1 MSMFMKRTRYNGELR
16 ISDVGQP
23 VIINGWVAKIRD
35 LGGVTF
41 FDVRDSSG
49 LIQVQIDPDSSL
61 KSMIN
66 SLSNETVVA
75 VQGVVIERS
84 NKNSNIPTGEIEVV
98 AKQIEILS
106 TAKQP
111 PMIIAN
117 QTDALEDT
125 RLKYRYLDLRRPM
138 VQDTLKIRAKAM
150 SVTRR
155 VLEQHGFIELETPI
169 LTKSTPEGARD
180 YLVASRIHEG
190 RFFALPQSPQIFKQL
205 FMIGGMEKYYQIAKC
220 FRDEDLRADRQPEFT
235 QIDIEAS
242 FIDEEDIRRLVEDML
257 IQIFDET
264 IGVSLPSSF
273 DVIQYEDAMQMYGSD
288 KPDRRFELPLHD
300 VTSLFTDSEFTMLQ
314 AEYVHM
320 LHVPTSSL
328 TRKQLDE
335 AADVA
340 KRYGAT
346 GLAVLKMDLGQV
358 SGIGSKLSAAELQA
372 IQERSPAQG
381 NDVYLF
387 ISGERRTTQN
397 AMGQVRLFIAN
408 TLSMIPDN
416 TYDVCWV
423 VNWPLFEPTETG
435 FTSAHHPFTA
445 PHPFD
450 LQTLE
455 KPEFAYAKAYDVVC
469 NGYELGGG
477 SIRIHDQAIQQKVFE
492 VLGFTKQ
499 KAKEQ
504 FGFFLEALEFGTP
517 PHGGI
522 ALGVDRLIM
531 LLTKTTNIRDVIAF
545 PKTASAQDLMSQAPG
560 EVSEAQLEELHL
572 RIKR

>member
-41 FDVRDSSG
+41 FDVRDTSG

-264 IGVSLPSSF
+264 IGVSLPSTF
-273 DVIQYEDAMQMYGSD
+273 DVLQYEDAMQMYGSD
-288 KPDRRFELPLHD
+288 KPDRRFELLLHD

-320 LHVPTSSL
+320 LHVPASSL

-346 GLAVLKMDLGQV
+346 GLAVLKMDQGQV

-387 ISGERRTTQN
+387 IAGERRTTQN

-450 LQTLE
+450 LQTLDN
-455 KPEFAYAKAYDVVC
+455 PEFAYAKAYDVVC

>member
-1 MSMFMKRTRYNGELR
+1 MSTFMKRTRYNGELR
-16 ISDVGQP
+16 ISDVGQT
-23 VIINGWVAKIRD
+23 ITINGWVAKIRD

-41 FDVRDSSG
+41 FDVRDTSG
-49 LIQVQIDPDSSL
+49 LIQVQIDPESPL
-61 KSMIN
+61 KSMIS

-84 NKNSNIPTGEIEVV
+84 NKNSNLPTGDIEVV

-111 PMIIAN
+111 PMIIAS

-125 RLKYRYLDLRRPM
+125 RLKYRYLDLRRP
-138 VQDTLKIRAKAM
+138 VLQDTLKIRAKAM

-155 VLEQHGFIELETPI
+155 VLERYGFIELETPV

-180 YLVASRIHEG
+180 YLVPSRIHDG

-242 FIDEEDIRRLVEDML
+242 FIDEEDIRRLVEEML

-264 IGVSLPSSF
+264 IGVSLPASF
-273 DVIQYEDAMQMYGSD
+273 DVLEYEEAMRIYGSD
-288 KPDRRFELPLHD
+288 KPDRRFELLLHD
-300 VTSLFTDSEFTMLQ
+300 VTSLFKASEFTMLQ

-320 LHVPTSSL
+320 LHLPASSL

-335 AADVA
+335 AGEVA

-346 GLAVLKMDLGQV
+346 GLAVLKIDQGQV
-358 SGIGSKLSAAELQA
+358 SGIGSKLSEKELNA
-372 IQERSPAQG
+372 IQALSPAQG
-381 NDVYLF
+381 SDVYLF
-387 ISGERRTTQN
+387 IAGERRTTQN

-408 TLSMIPDN
+408 TLSMIPEN

-445 PHPFD
+445 PSPFD
-450 LQTLE
+450 VTTLDQ
-455 KPEFAYAKAYDVVC
+455 PASAYAKAYDVVC

-492 VLGFTKQ
+492 VLGFTKE
-499 KAKEQ
+499 KAKAQ
-504 FGFFLEALEFGTP
+504 FGFFLEALEYGTP

>member
-16 ISDVGQP
+16 ISDVGQT

-41 FDVRDSSG
+41 FDVRDTSG

-273 DVIQYEDAMQMYGSD
+273 DVLQYEDAMQMYGSD
-288 KPDRRFELPLHD
+288 KPDRRFELLLHD

-320 LHVPTSSL
+320 LHVPASSL

-346 GLAVLKMDLGQV
+346 GLAVLKMDQGQV
-358 SGIGSKLSAAELQA
+358 SGIGNKLSAAELQT

-387 ISGERRTTQN
+387 IAGERRTTQN

-455 KPEFAYAKAYDVVC
+455 NPEFAYAKAYDVVC

>member
-346 GLAVLKMDLGQV
+346 GLAVLKMDQGQV

>member
-41 FDVRDSSG
+41 FDVRDTSG

-150 SVTRR
+150 SVTRN

-346 GLAVLKMDLGQV
+346 GLAVLKMDQGQV

-477 SIRIHDQAIQQKVFE
+477 SIRIHDQVIQQKVFE

>member
-41 FDVRDSSG
+41 FDVRDTSG

-150 SVTRR
+150 SVTRN

-335 AADVA
+335 ATDVA

>member
-41 FDVRDSSG
+41 FDVRDTSG

-150 SVTRR
+150 SVTRN

-346 GLAVLKMDLGQV
+346 GLAVLKMDQGQV

>member
-41 FDVRDSSG
+41 FDVRDTSG

-346 GLAVLKMDLGQV
+346 GLAVLKMDQGQV
-358 SGIGSKLSAAELQA
+358 SGIGSKLSAVELQT

>member
-1 MSMFMKRTRYNGELR
+1 MFMKRTRYNGELR
-16 ISDVGQP
+16 LRDVGQT
-23 VIINGWVAKIRD
+23 ITINGWVAKIRD

-41 FDVRDSSG
+41 FDVRDTSG
-49 LIQVQIDPDSSL
+49 LIQVQIDPTSPL
-61 KSMIN
+61 KSKIS

-75 VQGVVIERS
+75 VEGVVVERS
-84 NKNSNIPTGEIEVV
+84 NKNPNLPTGEIEIL
-98 AKQIEILS
+98 ASSIEIVS
-106 TAKQP
+106 AAKQP
-111 PMIIAN
+111 PIIIAN

-125 RLKYRYLDLRRPM
+125 RLKYRYLDLRRP
-138 VQDTLKIRAKAM
+138 VLQDTLKIRAKAM
-150 SVTRR
+150 SITRR

-180 YLVASRIHEG
+180 YLVPSRIHEG

-242 FIDEEDIRRLVEDML
+242 FIEEADIRQLVEAML
-257 IQIFDET
+257 TQIFQET
-264 IGVSLPSSF
+264 IGVTLPNTF
-273 DVIQYEDAMQMYGSD
+273 DVLDYEDAMRQYGSD
-288 KPDRRFELPLHD
+288 KPDRRFGLLLED
-300 VTSLFTDSEFTMLQ
+300 VTRLFSGSDFAMFQ
-314 AEYVHM
+314 QEYVAM
-320 LHVPTSSL
+320 LHVPNSGL

-335 AADVA
+335 ATEVA
-340 KRYGAT
+340 KRYGAS
-346 GLAVLKMDLGQV
+346 GLAVLKVEKDQV
-358 SGIGSKLSAAELQA
+358 SGIGSKLSSSELES
-372 IQERSPAQG
+372 IQKVRPAQG
-381 NDVYLF
+381 SDVYLF
-387 ISGERRTTQN
+387 VAGERRTTQN
-397 AMGQVRLFIAN
+397 AMGQVRLYVAN
-408 TLSMIPDN
+408 ASQLIPEN

-445 PHPFD
+445 PHPFSLD
-450 LQTLE
+450 TLDN
-455 KPEFAYAKAYDVVC
+455 PASAYAKAYDVVC

-477 SIRIHDQAIQQKVFE
+477 SIRIHDQVIQQKVFE
-492 VLGFTKQ
+492 VLGFTKE
-499 KAKEQ
+499 KARAQ
-504 FGFFLEALEFGTP
+504 FGFFLEALEYGTP

-560 EVSEAQLEELHL
+560 DVSETQLEELHL

>member
-150 SVTRR
+150 SVTRN

-346 GLAVLKMDLGQV
+346 GLAVLKMDQGQV

>member
-16 ISDVGQP
+16 ISDVGQT

-41 FDVRDSSG
+41 FDVRDTSG

-273 DVIQYEDAMQMYGSD
+273 DVLQYEDAMQMYGSD

-320 LHVPTSSL
+320 LHVPASSL

-346 GLAVLKMDLGQV
+346 GLAVLKMDQGQV
-358 SGIGSKLSAAELQA
+358 SGIGSKLSAVELQT

-387 ISGERRTTQN
+387 IAGERRTTQN

>member
-41 FDVRDSSG
+41 FDVRDTSG

-346 GLAVLKMDLGQV
+346 GLAVLKMDQGQV

>member
-41 FDVRDSSG
+41 FDVRDTSG

-138 VQDTLKIRAKAM
+138 VQDSLKIRAKAM
-150 SVTRR
+150 SVTRH
-155 VLEQHGFIELETPI
+155 VLEQHGYIELETPI

-273 DVIQYEDAMQMYGSD
+273 DVLQYEDAMQMYGSD

-320 LHVPTSSL
+320 LHVPASSL

-335 AADVA
+335 ATDVA

-346 GLAVLKMDLGQV
+346 GLAVLKMDQGQV
-358 SGIGSKLSAAELQA
+358 SGIGSKLSAVELQI

-381 NDVYLF
+381 SDVYLF
-387 ISGERRTTQN
+387 IAGERRTTQN

>member
-150 SVTRR
+150 SVTRN

-335 AADVA
+335 ATDVA

-346 GLAVLKMDLGQV
+346 GLAVLKMDQGQV

>member
-1 MSMFMKRTRYNGELR
+1 MKRTRYNGELR
-16 ISDVGQP
+16 ISDVGQT

-41 FDVRDSSG
+41 FDVRDTSG

-150 SVTRR
+150 SVTRH

-320 LHVPTSSL
+320 LHVPASSL

-346 GLAVLKMDLGQV
+346 GLAVLKLDQGQV

-387 ISGERRTTQN
+387 IAGERRTTQN

-455 KPEFAYAKAYDVVC
+455 KPELAYAKAYDVVC

>member
-1 MSMFMKRTRYNGELR
+1 MSTFMKRTRYSGELR
-16 ISDVGQP
+16 IHDVGQT
-23 VIINGWVAKIRD
+23 VTINGWVAKIRD

-41 FDVRDSSG
+41 FDVRDTTG
-49 LIQVQIDPDSSL
+49 LIQVQIDPESSL
-61 KSMIN
+61 KSKI
-66 SLSNETVVA
+66 SLLSNETVVA

-84 NKNSNIPTGEIEVV
+84 NKNLNIPTGEIELL
-98 AKQIEILS
+98 ANTLDIIS
-106 TAKQP
+106 AAKQP
-111 PMIIAN
+111 PMIVAN

-125 RLKYRYLDLRRPM
+125 RLKYRYLDLRRP
-138 VQDTLKIRAKAM
+138 VLQDTLKLRAKAM

-180 YLVASRIHEG
+180 YLVPSRIHDG
-190 RFFALPQSPQIFKQL
+190 RFFALPQSPQLFKQL

-242 FIDEEDIRRLVEDML
+242 FIEEAEIRRLVEDL
-257 IQIFDET
+257 LTQIFAQT
-264 IGVSLPSSF
+264 IGVSLPASF
-273 DVIQYEDAMQMYGSD
+273 DVLEYEEAMRLYGSD
-288 KPDRRFELPLHD
+288 KPDRRFELLLHD
-300 VTSLFTDSEFTMLQ
+300 VTSLFTASEFTMLQ

-335 AADVA
+335 AGEVA

-346 GLAVLKMDLGQV
+346 GLAVLKIDQGQV
-358 SGIGSKLSAAELQA
+358 SGIGSKLSEAERKA
-372 IQERSPAQG
+372 IQGLSPAQG
-381 NDVYLF
+381 SDVYLF
-387 ISGERRTTQN
+387 IAGDRRTTQH
-397 AMGQVRLFIAN
+397 AMGQVRLFIAT
-408 TLSMIPDN
+408 TLSLIPDDS
-416 TYDVCWV
+416 YDLCWV
-423 VNWPLFEPTETG
+423 VNWPLFEPTDTG

-450 LQTLE
+450 LTTLDH
-455 KPEFAYAKAYDVVC
+455 PATAYAKAYDVVC

-492 VLGFTKQ
+492 VLGFTKE
-499 KAKEQ
+499 KAKAQ
-504 FGFFLEALEFGTP
+504 FGFFLEALEYGTP

-522 ALGVDRLIM
+522 ALGVDRLVM

-560 EVSEAQLEELHL
+560 DVSEAQLEELHL

>member
-1 MSMFMKRTRYNGELR
+1 MFMKRTRYNGELR
-16 ISDVGQP
+16 LSDVGQT
-23 VIINGWVAKIRD
+23 ITINGWIAKIRD

-41 FDVRDSSG
+41 FDVRDTSG
-49 LIQVQIDPDSSL
+49 LIQVQIDPASPL
-61 KSMIN
+61 KSMIP

-75 VQGVVIERS
+75 VTGTVVERS
-84 NKNSNIPTGEIEVV
+84 NKNPNLATGDIEVM
-98 AKQIEILS
+98 ASSIDILS
-106 TAKQP
+106 AAKQP

-125 RLKYRYLDLRRPM
+125 RLKYRYLDLRRP
-138 VQDTLKIRAKAM
+138 VLQDTLKIRAKAM
-150 SVTRR
+150 SITRR

-180 YLVASRIHEG
+180 YLVPSRIHEG

-242 FIDEEDIRRLVEDML
+242 FIEEADIRSLVEAIL
-257 IQIFDET
+257 TQIFKET
-264 IGVSLPSSF
+264 IDVSLPSTF
-273 DVIQYEDAMQMYGSD
+273 DVLDYEEAMRRYGSD
-288 KPDRRFELPLHD
+288 KPDRRFALTLEN
-300 VTSLFTDSEFTMLQ
+300 VTSIFQDTDFAMFHH
-314 AEYVHM
+314 EYVAM
-320 LHVPTSSL
+320 LHVPQSQL

-335 AADVA
+335 AAEVA
-340 KRYGAT
+340 KRYGAS
-346 GLAVLKMDLGQV
+346 GLAILKVDRENV
-358 SGIGSKLSAAELQA
+358 SGIGSKLSPLELDA
-372 IQERSPAQG
+372 IQQIRPAQG
-381 NDVYLF
+381 SDVYLF
-387 ISGERRTTQN
+387 IAGEQRTTQN
-397 AMGQVRLFIAN
+397 ALGQVRLFIAN
-408 TLSMIPDN
+408 TLQLIPEN

-435 FTSAHHPFTA
+435 YTSAHHPFTA
-445 PHPFD
+445 PHPFSMD
-450 LQTLE
+450 TLQEPAT
-455 KPEFAYAKAYDVVC
+455 AYAKAYDVVC

-477 SIRIHDQAIQQKVFE
+477 SIRIHDQNIQQKVFE
-492 VLGFTKQ
+492 VLGFTKE
-499 KAKEQ
+499 KARAQ
-504 FGFFLEALEFGTP
+504 FGFFLEALEYGTP

>member
-41 FDVRDSSG
+41 FDVRDTSG

-150 SVTRR
+150 SVTRH

-300 VTSLFTDSEFTMLQ
+300 VTSLFTESEFAMLQ

-320 LHVPTSSL
+320 LHVPASSL

-346 GLAVLKMDLGQV
+346 GLAVLKLDQGQV

-387 ISGERRTTQN
+387 IAGERRTTQN

-455 KPEFAYAKAYDVVC
+455 KPELAYAKAYDVVC

>member
-41 FDVRDSSG
+41 FDVRDTSG

-273 DVIQYEDAMQMYGSD
+273 DVLQYEDAMQMYGSD
-288 KPDRRFELPLHD
+288 KPDRRFELLLHD

-320 LHVPTSSL
+320 LHVPASSL

-346 GLAVLKMDLGQV
+346 GLAVLKMDQGQV
-358 SGIGSKLSAAELQA
+358 SGIGSKLSAVELQT

-387 ISGERRTTQN
+387 IAGERRTTQN

-455 KPEFAYAKAYDVVC
+455 NPEFAYAKAYDVVC

>member
-41 FDVRDSSG
+41 FDVRDTSG

-273 DVIQYEDAMQMYGSD
+273 DVLQYEDAMQMYGSD
-288 KPDRRFELPLHD
+288 KPDRRFELLLHD

-320 LHVPTSSL
+320 LHVPASSL

-346 GLAVLKMDLGQV
+346 GLAVLKMDQGQV
-358 SGIGSKLSAAELQA
+358 SGIGSKLSAVELQT

-387 ISGERRTTQN
+387 IAGERRTTQN